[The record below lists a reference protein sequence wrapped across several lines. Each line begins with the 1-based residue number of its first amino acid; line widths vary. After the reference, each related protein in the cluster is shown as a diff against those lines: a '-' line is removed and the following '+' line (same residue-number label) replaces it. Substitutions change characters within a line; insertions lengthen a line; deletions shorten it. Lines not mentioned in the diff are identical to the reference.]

1 MLTGIAIIVQGPG
14 RNFAGAGVFVLVVVL
29 LIVALFIR
37 MYVWG
42 GRSGRRTAHRPG
54 RPTAHRASRVPE
66 RGGNHGHR
74 TVSRRRP
81 NRP

>member
-1 MLTGIAIIVQGPG
+1 MLTGVAFIPETSHSFGVGG
-14 RNFAGAGVFVLVVVL
+14 WVFVFGVVFVIVL
-29 LIVALFIR
+29 GFVL
-37 MYVWG
+37 MYGRG
-42 GRSGRRTAHRPG
+42 GQSRRR
-54 RPTAHRASRVPE
+54 TAHRASRVSG